1 MIRKETRTVKNLLKK
16 SILLLLVVVM
26 TLTAAACGG
35 SSSSS
40 SATPAPAAAK
50 SEAAP
55 AAPAVKKFVMSGPS
69 DPGNYLPFNADNS
82 VRQTYALFFY
92 ETLFDMFGEEGSMRP
107 VIAESYERTAEGT
120 YVVKIRQNV
129 HDHNGEAINANDV
142 VFCFEKPMELGER
155 TSTLGDLKTVKALDD
170 YTVEF
175 FFEPDA
181 LGTFERAMNSSPIVS
196 RKSYEASATG
206 FSSDPIGTGPYYIKS
221 WNNGASMVLVK
232 DENYWGKDMGFDNQ
246 RLDEI
251 EVKFIAEPA
260 QVAIELETGNIDFAY
275 NISSKD
281 ADSFE
286 GMKGFTVTNV
296 PFAQVRGLGFN
307 CDPASACSDVRIRQ
321 AICYAIDNAGIL
333 KSVYDNKG
341 GVATCLAVP
350 EPEAGLVI
358 DFDPA
363 WKEMKPYEYNV
374 EKAKELMAEAGYP
387 NGGLKLKLM
396 SKDMDEY
403 RSTCQVIQANLAQI
417 GIEVEILNYE
427 NALYQTYRYQPD
439 AFDFYCIGISNNNV
453 PYVPVGW
460 KWYVGRHADTG
471 ANVLFQKDDHMEE
484 LINKALGFETHSYET
499 VGELQNYILETACM
513 YPYVYT
519 YTPYVH
525 VDTISDLVFR
535 DVWFYPHMSTI
546 SDSFV
551 SHA

>member
-1 MIRKETRTVKNLLKK
+1 MIRKDKRTVRNILKK
-16 SILLLLVVVM
+16 TILLLLVVVM
-26 TLTAAACGG
+26 TLSMAACGG

-40 SATPAPAAAK
+40 SGSTGSAGTA
-50 SEAAP
+50 SD
-55 AAPAVKKFVMSGPS
+55 VKKLVMAGPS

-92 ETLFDMFGEEGSMRP
+92 ENLFDMFGENGALRP

-120 YVVKIRQNV
+120 YVVKIRENV
-129 HDHNGEAINANDV
+129 YDHNGEAITANDV
-142 VFCFEKPMELGER
+142 VFSFVTPMELGER
-155 TSTLGDLKTVKALDD
+155 TSTLGDLKSVKALDD

-196 RKSYEASATG
+196 QTSYEASATG
-206 FSSDPIGTGPYYIKS
+206 FSSDPVGTGPYFFKE
-221 WNNGASMVLVK
+221 WTNGAYLVLQK

-275 NISSKD
+275 NVSSKD
-281 ADSFE
+281 ADSFV
-286 GMKGFTVTNV
+286 GMPGFTVTNV

-307 CDPASACSDVRIRQ
+307 CDPASVCSDVRIRQ

-333 KSVYDNKG
+333 KSVYDDKG

-363 WKEMKPYEYNV
+363 WKNMNPYAYNLD
-374 EKAKELMAEAGYP
+374 KAKELMAEAGYP
-387 NGGLKLKLM
+387 DGGLKLKLM
-396 SKDMDEY
+396 AKDMDEY

-417 GIEVEILNYE
+417 GIDVEILCYE

-460 KWYVGRHADTG
+460 KCFRRLLT
-471 ANVLFQKDDHMEE
+471 MEPP
-484 LINKALGFETHSYET
+484 I
-499 VGELQNYILETACM
+499 
-513 YPYVYT
+513 
-519 YTPYVH
+519 
-525 VDTISDLVFR
+525 
-535 DVWFYPHMSTI
+535 
-546 SDSFV
+546 
-551 SHA
+551 

>member
-1 MIRKETRTVKNLLKK
+1 MKNFFKT
-16 SILLLLVVVM
+16 SILLLLVAVM
-26 TLTAAACGG
+26 MLSLAACGG
-35 SSSSS
+35 SSSSGS
-40 SATPAPAAAK
+40 SDANTAAG
-50 SEAAP
+50 SDY
-55 AAPAVKKFVMSGPS
+55 KKLVMSGPS

-92 ETLFDMFGEEGSMRP
+92 ETLFDMFGEDGGLRP

-129 HDHNGEAINANDV
+129 YDHNGEPLNASDV
-142 VFCFEKPMELGER
+142 VFSFETPMELGER
-155 TSTLGDLKTVKALDD
+155 TSTLGDLKSVKALDD

-181 LGTFERAMNSSPIVS
+181 LGTFERAMNSSAVVS

-206 FSSDPIGTGPYYIKS
+206 FSSDPVGTGPYYIKS

-246 RLDEI
+246 HLDEI

-296 PFAQVRGLGFN
+296 PFAQVRGIGFN
-307 CDPASACSDVRIRQ
+307 CDPASVCSDVRIRQ

-363 WKEMKPYEYNV
+363 WKQMKPYEYNL
-374 EKAKELMAEAGYP
+374 EKAKALLAEAGYP
-387 NGGLKLKLM
+387 DGGLKLKLM
-396 SKDMDEY
+396 AKDMDEY

-417 GIEVEILNYE
+417 GIDVEILCYE
-427 NALYQTYRYQPD
+427 NALYQTYRYQAD

-484 LINKALGFETHSYET
+484 LITEALGFDTHSNAT
-499 VGELQNYILETACM
+499 VGALQDYILETACM

-525 VDTISDLVFR
+525 VDTISNLVFR

>member
-1 MIRKETRTVKNLLKK
+1 MKKNVKRIIALLSAMII
-16 SILLLLVVVM
+16 ILSL
-26 TLTAAACGG
+26 AACGG
-35 SSSSS
+35 SGNSGS
-40 SATPAPAAAK
+40 SASAPASSGSAAAG
-50 SEAAP
+50 SDY
-55 AAPAVKKFVMSGPS
+55 KKLVMSS
-69 DPGNYLPFNADNS
+69 ASYPGNYLPFNADNS
-82 VRQTYALFFY
+82 VRQTCALFFY
-92 ETLFDMFGEEGSMRP
+92 ENLFDMFGENGSLRP

-129 HDHNGEAINANDV
+129 HDHNGEPINANDV
-142 VFCFEKPMELGER
+142 VFCFETPMELGER
-155 TSTLGDLKTVKALDD
+155 TSTLGDLKSVKALDD

-181 LGTFERAMNSSPIVS
+181 LGTFERAVNSSPIVS
-196 RKSYEASATG
+196 KKSYEASATG
-206 FSSDPIGTGPYYIKS
+206 FSSDPVGTGPYYIKE
-221 WNNGASMVLVK
+221 WTNGANIVFVK
-232 DENYWGKDMGFDNQ
+232 DENYWGKDMGFENQ

-251 EVKFIAEPA
+251 EIKFIAEPA

-275 NISSKD
+275 NVSSKD
-281 ADSFE
+281 ADSFVD
-286 GMKGFTVTNV
+286 MPGFTVTNV

-307 CDPASACSDVRIRQ
+307 CDPASVCSDVRIRQ

-333 KSVYDNKG
+333 KSVYDDKG

-350 EPEAGLVI
+350 EPEAGLVV

-363 WKEMKPYEYNV
+363 WKNMNPYPYNI

-396 SKDMDEY
+396 AKDMDEY

-417 GIEVEILNYE
+417 GIEVEILCYE

-484 LINKALGFETHSYET
+484 LINKALGFDTHSYET
-499 VGELQNYILETACM
+499 VGELQDYILETACM

-535 DVWFYPHMSTI
+535 DVWFFPHMSNI
-546 SDSFV
+546 ADNFV

>member
-1 MIRKETRTVKNLLKK
+1 MKKNVKRIIALLSAMII
-16 SILLLLVVVM
+16 ILSL
-26 TLTAAACGG
+26 AACGG
-35 SSSSS
+35 SGNSGSSAASSGSDSSASTAADTQSSS
-40 SATPAPAAAK
+40 TGTGYR
-50 SEAAP
+50 
-55 AAPAVKKFVMSGPS
+55 KFVLAGPS

-82 VRQTYALFFY
+82 VRGQYALYFY
-92 ETLFDMFGEEGSMRP
+92 EYLFTYYSTEELTP
-107 VIAESYERTAEGT
+107 VIAESYERPSEGT
-120 YVVKIRQNV
+120 YVVKIRDNV
-129 HDHNGEAINANDV
+129 YDHNGEHLTASDV
-142 VFCFEKPMELGER
+142 VFSFETPMELGER
-155 TSTLGDLKTVKALDD
+155 TSTLGDLKSVKALDD

-175 FFEPDA
+175 YFEPDA
-181 LGTFERAMNSSPIVS
+181 LGTFERAMGSSPVVS

-206 FSSDPIGTGPYYIKS
+206 FSSDPVGTGPYYISK
-221 WNNGASMVLVK
+221 WNNGASITFLK
-232 DENYWGKDMGFDNQ
+232 DENYWGKDLFDNQ
-246 RLDEI
+246 KFDEI

-281 ADSFE
+281 ADYFE
-286 GMKGFTVTNV
+286 GMPGFTVTNI

-307 CDPASACSDVRIRQ
+307 FDPQSPCSDLRVRQ
-321 AICYAIDNAGIL
+321 AICYAIDDAGIL
-333 KSVYDNKG
+333 NAVYDGKG

-350 EPEAGLVI
+350 EPEAGLVV
-358 DFDPA
+358 DFDQA
-363 WKEMKPYEYNV
+363 WKQMNPYPYNL
-374 EKAKELMAEAGYP
+374 EKAKELMKEAGYE

-396 SKDMDEY
+396 AKDMDEY

-417 GIEVEILNYE
+417 GIEVEILCYE

-439 AFDFYCIGISNNNV
+439 MWDFYCIGISNNSV

-484 LINKALGFETHSYET
+484 LIGEALGFDTHSNET
-499 VGELQNYILETACM
+499 VGALQDYILETACM

-535 DVWFYPHMSTI
+535 DVFFYPNMSTV
-546 SDSFV
+546 SDNFV